1 MLRDGDTSR
10 FGPAIQVLPTDILS
24 FRFIAVVVFI
34 IFLCFFLFCIQKLL
48 YVIYITYVI
57 HMSF

>member
-10 FGPAIQVLPTDILS
+10 FGPAIRVLPTDILS

-34 IFLCFFLFCIQKLL
+34 IFYVFSFFVFRN
-48 YVIYITYVI
+48 YF
-57 HMSF
+57 M